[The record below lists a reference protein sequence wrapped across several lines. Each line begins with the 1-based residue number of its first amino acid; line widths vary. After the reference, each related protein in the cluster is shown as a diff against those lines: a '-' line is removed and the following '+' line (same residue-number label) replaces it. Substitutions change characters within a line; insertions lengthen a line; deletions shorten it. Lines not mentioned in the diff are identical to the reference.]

1 MILIGFWLLKKW
13 WMKFWVRVQ
22 QKKIINQRNYKN
34 KIKILKINKK
44 KIKLKLIK
52 NWITG
57 NNNKFK

>member
-1 MILIGFWLLKKW
+1 
-13 WMKFWVRVQ
+13 MKFWVRVQ

-52 NWITG
+52 N
-57 NNNKFK
+57 